1 MDREGLILIKER
13 LKVFRE
19 KIEKENKEIEG
30 FLVTNPKNLSYLS
43 GFDGEGFALIGI
55 NGKNYLLTDSR
66 YTEQAQKESP
76 DFKILTDDP
85 NKKNARML
93 AFKKILAQTKIKK
106 IAFESNNLSYADF
119 KKYSNNFESIEFLP
133 TENIIELLR
142 MIKDKEEIIKIKKA
156 AQITTESLKDVFELM
171 KPGMRELDIASELA
185 YTMRKK
191 GAQKEAFDII
201 VVSGERSSLVH
212 GKPSEKK
219 ITEGELIIIDVGAN
233 YQNYNSDI
241 TRTIIMGKENAKQKE
256 IFSIVLEAQNK
267 ALEFLKPGV
276 KCKEVD
282 SIARDII
289 GKKGYGEYFG
299 HSLGHGVGLDIH
311 ELPPVS
317 FSDDTVLL
325 PGMVIT
331 IEPGIYLPEA
341 GGVRIEDSVLITEE
355 GYEILTWFPKIL
367 NL

>member
-1 MDREGLILIKER
+1 MEEGFILIKER
-13 LKVFRE
+13 LKIFRD
-19 KIEKENKEIEG
+19 KMKKENKEIEG
-30 FLVTNPKNLSYLS
+30 FLVTNLKNLNYLS
-43 GFDGEGFALIGI
+43 GFDGEGAALIGVS
-55 NGKNYLLTDSR
+55 GKNYLLTDSR

-76 DFKILTDDP
+76 DFKIITDEP
-85 NKKNARML
+85 KKKNARIL
-93 AFKKILAQTKIKK
+93 ALKKILEKNKIKK

-119 KKYSNNFESIEFLP
+119 KKYSESFESTEFLP
-133 TENIIELLR
+133 TENIIEQIR

-156 AQITTESLKDVFELM
+156 AQITTESIKDVFEIIR
-171 KPGMRELDIASELA
+171 PGIRELDIASELA

-191 GAQKEAFDII
+191 GAQKEAFETI
-201 VVSGERSSLVH
+201 VVSGERSSLPH

-219 ITEGELIIIDVGAN
+219 IVEGELIIIDMGAN

-241 TRTIIMGKENAKQKE
+241 TRTIIMGKENQKQKE
-256 IFSIVLEAQNK
+256 IFSIVLEAQK
-267 ALEFLKPGV
+267 TALEFLKPGV

-282 SIARDII
+282 SVARGII
-289 GKKGYGEYFG
+289 EKKGYGKYFG
-299 HSLGHGVGLDIH
+299 HGLGHGVGLNIH
-311 ELPPVS
+311 ELPRVS
-317 FSDDTVLL
+317 FSDDTVLS

-331 IEPGIYLPEA
+331 IEPGIYLPGV